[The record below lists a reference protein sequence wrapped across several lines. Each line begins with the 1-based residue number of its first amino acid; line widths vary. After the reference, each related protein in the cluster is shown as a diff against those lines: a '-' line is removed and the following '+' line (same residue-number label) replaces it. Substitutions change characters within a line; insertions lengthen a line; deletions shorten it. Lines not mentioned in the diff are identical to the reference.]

1 MKRISKLICLILATL
16 LVFLSGCTQPTG
28 NQLTVT
34 FLNED
39 GTKLQEVKVN
49 PGETAVYTAATPVK
63 QSTDSDFYY
72 EFTGWNTTLTNIQ
85 KNTTATAVFK
95 SKINSTAVRTKYTNE
110 TKLTQVVSSSSK
122 LDVDYVA
129 EATVSSYVDGDT
141 TFFWVS
147 MSNGRQKISVRYLGI
162 DTPESTY
169 KVEAWGIKAAQFTKS
184 KLQQAK
190 ENGGKIVL
198 QAEEGNLK
206 DGNDR
211 YLCWVWYQP
220 SAGEDFRLL
229 NLEIIEE
236 AYSDAKSYL
245 DTKYE
250 ETFRLANARSQAFGD
265 RIWGEKDP
273 AFDYKAEGV
282 KMTIKQIL
290 DEYSS
295 PEAVWSEKDK
305 GKKVYVEGT
314 VVRRV
319 GIASAYI
326 EQVNN
331 GYVTYDEDGNE
342 VIVEGD
348 GLTYGIYLYGG
359 YNEVTKFDTIGRE
372 IYANA
377 NISYHY
383 GSIQLVGVS
392 NMTVSYLND
401 EVKTVE
407 PIQLDGGMWTSENQE
422 QYKYRLVEFKNLTV
436 TGGKD
441 DEDSDSYD
449 IYTVTEDGV
458 IVNLRVDQ
466 NTTIRVEGS
475 SLKNKTWE
483 TFNGK
488 TFESIT
494 GIVAVFQPYNGGPLV
509 YQILITQNSDIS
521 YN

>member
-1 MKRISKLICLILATL
+1 MKRIYKLFSLILVTL
-16 LVFLSGCTQPTG
+16 FVLLASCTQTSG
-28 NQLTVT
+28 NQYTVT

-49 PGETAVYTAATPVK
+49 PGETAVYTAATPTK
-63 QSTDSDFYY
+63 ESSDPDFYY
-72 EFTGWNTTLTNIQ
+72 EFTGWSSST
-85 KNTTATAVFK
+85 KNVQQNLSVTAVYK
-95 SKINSTAVRTKYTNE
+95 ARINSTAVRTKYTNE

-184 KLQQAK
+184 KLEQAK
-190 ENGGKIVL
+190 NNGGKIVL

-206 DGNDR
+206 DGNER

-245 DTKYE
+245 DTQYE

-265 RIWGEKDP
+265 RMWGEKDP
-273 AFDYKAEGV
+273 TFDYNKDGV

-290 DEYSS
+290 DTYATK
-295 PEAVWSEKDK
+295 EAIEQEKDK

-314 VVRRV
+314 VVRKV
-319 GIASAYI
+319 GISSAYI
-326 EQVNN
+326 EQVDN
-331 GYVTYDEDGNE
+331 GYVTYDSEGNE
-342 VIVEGD
+342 VVVEGD

-359 YNEVTKFDTIGRE
+359 YNEVTKFDEVGTV
-372 IYANA
+372 IYTNA

-392 NMTVSYLND
+392 NTSVALLEEERV
-401 EVKTVE
+401 EVTPV
-407 PIQLDGGMWTSENQE
+407 QLDGSMWTAANQG

-441 DEDSDSYD
+441 DDDSDSYD
-449 IYTVTEDGV
+449 IYTVTEDGTV
-458 IVNLRVDQ
+458 VNLRVDQ
-466 NTTIRVEGS
+466 NTTIRINGK
-475 SLKNKTWE
+475 KNKTWTAFE
-483 TFNGK
+483 GK
-488 TFESIT
+488 TFESVV
-494 GIVAVFQPYNGGPLV
+494 GIVATFQPYNGAQV
-509 YQILITQNSDIS
+509 IYQILITQNSDIS